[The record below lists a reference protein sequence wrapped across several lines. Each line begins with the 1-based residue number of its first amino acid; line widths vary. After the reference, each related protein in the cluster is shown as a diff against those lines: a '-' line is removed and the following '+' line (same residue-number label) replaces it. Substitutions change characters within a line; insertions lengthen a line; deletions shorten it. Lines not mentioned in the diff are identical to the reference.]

1 MPTHRRLVGRI
12 AVGLLLIVVAAACSH
27 GPALNIEIDN
37 TDGPKEVTVSV
48 DSSAPTLRR
57 GGDVKVAHGE
67 GAGWSVPL
75 GSSWEVKVDGK
86 HVIGSGEALPFPR
99 QGQDLTIRIRVARDG
114 TVSLL
119 DGP

>member
-1 MPTHRRLVGRI
+1 MT
-12 AVGLLLIVVAAACSH
+12 VGLLLILAAAACT
-27 GPALNIEIDN
+27 GPDLNIDIDN

-67 GAGWSVPL
+67 GAAWSVPL
-75 GSSWEVKVDGK
+75 GSTWEVKVDGN
-86 HVIGSGEALPFPR
+86 HVIGSGEVLPFPR
-99 QGQDLTIRIRVARDG
+99 HGPDLTIQVRVAPDG
-114 TVSLL
+114 TVMLL